1 MPLTLRFAGAES
13 NFAQAGKN
21 AVVLEPAHVGR
32 VAGEHGA
39 RVIGWSTRGTD
50 DGADEALDE
59 RRLGGAGRAA
69 NHDQR
74 LSVQLPQT
82 REHVVV
88 HLGDEVVPYASR
100 CLRSRDARDATGV
113 AIRNAPE
120 ASRSSPCVSKI
131 RGRLGRRTAP
141 VRLRTPCP
149 RVGFRPRRLLPQP

>member
-1 MPLTLRFAGAES
+1 MPLTLRCAAAES

-88 HLGDEVVPYASR
+88 HLGDEVARTRRAASVPGTPETQRSWPSERTRSLAQLALREQDSR
-100 CLRSRDARDATGV
+100 
-113 AIRNAPE
+113 APW
-120 ASRSSPCVSKI
+120 
-131 RGRLGRRTAP
+131 
-141 VRLRTPCP
+141 
-149 RVGFRPRRLLPQP
+149 